1 MLKGVIFDIKRY
13 AIHDG
18 PGIRTTVFFKGCPL
32 CCPWCHNPEGQE
44 PEPEI
49 VWHSKRCPTECRDC
63 LSVCPESAIKKI
75 GKSVKIDLSKCNLC
89 GECREVCAY
98 EALEIIGS
106 EITVQEVM
114 EEVEKDRIFFE
125 NSDGGITFS
134 GGEPLMQPDFLEAL
148 LDACRVRDVHTT
160 LDTCGYAP
168 SETLQRISDKVDLF
182 LYDLKLLDDEKH
194 KEFVG
199 TSNKP
204 ILENLKNLS
213 EKGKRIIIRI
223 PLMADMND
231 DDENVVKIAEFLLP
245 LKNVKEINLLP
256 YHKGGAEKYKRLR
269 KRNPRYSFK
278 PTSEERT
285 KKIKRMLEDYG
296 FSVKVGG

>member
-1 MLKGVIFDIKRY
+1 
-13 AIHDG
+13 
-18 PGIRTTVFFKGCPL
+18 
-32 CCPWCHNPEGQE
+32 
-44 PEPEI
+44 
-49 VWHSKRCPTECRDC
+49 VWHSKRCPIECRDC
-63 LSVCPESAIKKI
+63 LSVCPQEAIHKK
-75 GKSVKIDLSKCNLC
+75 GKSVIIDLSKCDLC
-89 GECREVCAY
+89 GECTHVCAY
-98 EALEIIGS
+98 EALEIVGK
-106 EITVQEVM
+106 ETTVQEVM

-148 LDACRVRDVHTT
+148 LDACKERAIHTT

-168 SETLQRISDKVDLF
+168 SETLERISDKVDLF

-231 DDENVVKIAEFLLP
+231 DDENVGKIAEFLLP
-245 LKNVKEINLLP
+245 LKNVKQINLLP

-269 KRNPRYSFK
+269 RRKIRYTFQ
-278 PTSEERT
+278 PTSEKIT
-285 KKIKRMLEDYG
+285 KKIKKTLGDYG